1 MTTVLVFG
9 TFDIIH
15 PGHMNFLKQAKK
27 HADKLV
33 VVVARDLTV
42 KDLKGRFP
50 ENNEERRLKNIKKL
64 PYVDEAILGSLGNDR
79 YKIIGEI
86 KPDVIALGYDQYFF
100 TEDLKKELKK
110 RGILADIV
118 RLKPYKEE
126 IYKSSKLR

>member
-1 MTTVLVFG
+1 MITVLVFG
-9 TFDIIH
+9 TFDIVH

-42 KDLKGRFP
+42 KALKGRFP

-64 PYVDEAILGSLGNDR
+64 PYVDEAMLGSLGNDK
-79 YKIIGEI
+79 YEIIEKI

-126 IYKSSKLR
+126 IYKSSKLK

>member
-1 MTTVLVFG
+1 MTTALAFG

-33 VVVARDLTV
+33 VVVSRDLTV
-42 KDLKGRFP
+42 KELKGRFP

-64 PYVDEAILGSLGNDR
+64 PYVDEAILGGLGNDK
-79 YKIIGEI
+79 YEIIEKI
-86 KPDVIALGYDQYFF
+86 KPDVIALGYDQFYY